1 MVSLHSEHLHF
12 AGSKHSTRSIQ
23 CLPASAYSPREFGYR
38 MPSGTLENEL
48 RRQSTDVGE
57 PNSST
62 SSSSMSPRTSAKL
75 DFRAI
80 DRRSSLYTG
89 SDSDESSVVTLA
101 DLCSADSSA
110 SSIESFMFPPD
121 IQDHKSE
128 LLTYRMFPHKA
139 VSTYFLHNFLKET
152 ASLLRLSVW
161 EGRSAVATIFQVLL
175 LLEAKAYFWCFWA
188 SCSDDIPCYMLIAS
202 LGTFCQPSLWVE
214 WELADDSMAGVD
226 ICLLRRTPWATK
238 ASLRCIGANFVI
250 QTSSQVLHAR
260 FMTKISSISVVQ
272 INCRDPY
279 HPLPVGLS
287 PEQNCQHTRLLTFL
301 LPKHA

>member
-1 MVSLHSEHLHF
+1 
-12 AGSKHSTRSIQ
+12 
-23 CLPASAYSPREFGYR
+23 

-62 SSSSMSPRTSAKL
+62 SSSSMSPRTSAQL

-89 SDSDESSVVTLA
+89 SDSDESSIVTLA

-110 SSIESFMFPPD
+110 SSLESFMFPPD

-128 LLTYRMFPHKA
+128 LLTSRMILHYI
-139 VSTYFLHNFLKET
+139 VSKCFLQNFFKRLPVNSDYLFEVVDQQW
-152 ASLLRLSVW
+152 LLSSKICCYLRP
-161 EGRSAVATIFQVLL
+161 
-175 LLEAKAYFWCFWA
+175 CFWA

-214 WELADDSMAGVD
+214 WELADDSIAGVD

-260 FMTKISSISVVQ
+260 FMTKISSISIVQ

-279 HPLPVGLS
+279 HPLPVGLL

-301 LPKHA
+301 LPKHAQLNHLLQFLGQMSCKQKLQQRRKRTSQASLMILTE